1 MEVRQFLFQFV
12 AMLLLLAGIVCAESP
27 VRRVRV
33 GLMASLSGQA
43 AMIGAQCQDGFDAAR
58 KNLTP
63 DGKLGD
69 IEVEYISADHRAD
82 GLTAVNEF
90 QKLVSINKVDA
101 VLTHFSQA
109 TMQVN
114 PLSHKLELPLLSAV
128 GQADFVR
135 NNPYAFRFFP
145 STDHE
150 AAALF
155 NLFKEWELKRPALVS
170 VQDEYALSLKG
181 KLAELLNGISVEP
194 VIDIEALKDELDLN
208 ALATRVLAA
217 KPDSVFL
224 NLAISQ
230 LVPFVR
236 KLKSSGFTGK
246 IIGNVWLAFQ
256 DVQQQA
262 KSGELDGAVFA
273 LIDSSRF
280 ATDGSA
286 TSPGKYCCYS
296 MLAALLQGISSI
308 NGEVNK
314 ASINEAM
321 NRMTEVKMPGE
332 SLPFVGRETQYR
344 LKMMVYR
351 NGQVES
357 WERGTPVPHVTSTTA
372 FSP

>member
-1 MEVRQFLFQFV
+1 MELRKFLFQIFT
-12 AMLLLLAGIVCAESP
+12 LLLLLEGTVCAESA

-43 AMIGAQCQDGFDAAR
+43 AMIGAQCKDGFDAAR
-58 KNLTP
+58 KDLTP
-63 DGKLGD
+63 DGKLGA
-69 IEVEYISADHRAD
+69 IEVEYFSADHRGD
-82 GLTAVNEF
+82 GLTAVSEF

-101 VLTHFSQA
+101 IVTHFSQA
-109 TMQVN
+109 TMQMN

-135 NNPYAFRFFP
+135 KNPYAFRFFP
-145 STDHE
+145 SSDHE
-150 AAALF
+150 AEALF
-155 NLFKEWELKRPALVS
+155 NLFKELNLKRPALVS

-181 KLAELLNGISVEP
+181 KLAELLNGVSVEP
-194 VIDIEALKDELDLN
+194 VIDIEALKDEMDLN

-236 KLKSSGFTGK
+236 KLKSSGFAGK

-262 KSGELDGAVFA
+262 KTGELDGAVFA
-273 LIDSSRF
+273 LMDSSRF

-308 NGEVNK
+308 DGEVNK
-314 ASINEAM
+314 ASISEAM
-321 NRMTEVKMPGE
+321 NRMTEIKMPGE

-351 NGQVES
+351 NGQVEPLKK
-357 WERGTPVPHVTSTTA
+357 TVTLPDSA
-372 FSP
+372 FGGNG